1 MQAGY
6 LTHLAAAEHIAELR
20 REAERHRTAR
30 AGRRSVGA
38 YGEPTGSRGQS
49 SRLRFAAST
58 ALITAALCGA
68 LATAAFGNP
77 VNATGVRTYERVCDN
92 GMAYTTYKVG
102 HGAAFIAGSD
112 EKFVNL
118 GGGNAAAA
126 QDDLVA
132 CDFVQV
138 DGPTKGATSG
148 ALTSKI
154 VP

>member
-6 LTHLAAAEHIAELR
+6 LTHLAAAEHFAGLR
-20 REAERHRTAR
+20 REAERNSA
-30 AGRRSVGA
+30 AD
-38 YGEPTGSRGQS
+38 GEPTGARSQS
-49 SRLRFAAST
+49 SWLRFAAST

-68 LATAAFGNP
+68 LATAAFGDP

-92 GMAYTTYKVG
+92 GIDYTTYKVG

-118 GGGNAAAA
+118 NGGNAAAA
-126 QDDLVA
+126 QDDLVT

-138 DGPTKGATSG
+138 DGPAKGATSG
-148 ALTSKI
+148 TLTSKI